1 MKLVSLFLLAGLF
14 LSVPVKGESV
24 NLVCTRESSQINYPT
39 ITLSQVNGQSGLKVT
54 ISSIADRGE
63 LIGKIVESQY
73 SYLTVQTQIRLY
85 LKNNIEQGDVGSLL
99 LVQEYSGIAIQT
111 RVNWFD
117 RATRLRVQDLNCR

>member
-85 LKNNIEQGDVGSLL
+85 LKNNIKQGDVGSLL